1 MMIRSKYITSNTT
14 GLLNAESRAII
25 RYIANK
31 YAEKGSLLT
40 GKTLEEK
47 ARVEQWLEVE
57 SGYYNPVVSTI
68 VAEIVFKPRFRGLP
82 TDDKVVEEQLQ
93 KLEKVLDIYEAHL
106 AKNEYLAG
114 DFFSLADL
122 SHLPYT
128 HYLINF
134 AKKGDAIT
142 SRKHVNAWW
151 ERISSR
157 PSWQHALKLANPN
170 PKSD

>member
-1 MMIRSKYITSNTT
+1 MFCFAIIIYI
-14 GLLNAESRAII
+14 ESRAII
-25 RYIANK
+25 RYIASK
-31 YAEKGSLLT
+31 YAKEGNKLAGT
-40 GKTLEEK
+40 TLEEK

-57 SGYYNPVVSTI
+57 SQNYNSPISTI
-68 VAEIVFKPRFRGLP
+68 VAEIVFKPHFHQLP
-82 TDDKVVEEQLQ
+82 TNEAVVAENLK

-106 AKNEYLAG
+106 ATHEYLAG

-128 HYLINF
+128 HYLINI
-134 AKKGDAIT
+134 AKKGEAIT

-157 PSWQHALKLANPN
+157 PSWQHVLKLANP

>member
-1 MMIRSKYITSNTT
+1 MHHYI
-14 GLLNAESRAII
+14 ESRAII
-25 RYIANK
+25 RYIASK
-31 YAEKGSLLT
+31 YAKEGNPLAGT
-40 GKTLEEK
+40 TLEEK
-47 ARVEQWLEVE
+47 ARVESQN
-57 SGYYNPVVSTI
+57 YNSPVSTV
-68 VAEIVFKPRFRGLP
+68 VAEIVFKPLFHQAP
-82 TDDKVVEEQLQ
+82 TNEAVVEENLK

-106 AKNEYLAG
+106 ATHEYLAG

-128 HYLINF
+128 HYLINI
-134 AKKGDAIT
+134 AKKGEAIT

-157 PSWQHALKLANPN
+157 PSWQHVLKLAS